1 MGHGACSDVTS
12 GLPERGRY
20 AVLCACALLYGGLEA
35 AAVRPKVRYGGRSGL
50 VGEGAKRQRQD

>member
-20 AVLCACALLYGGLEA
+20 AAPCACALLYGGLEA
-35 AAVRPKVRYGGRSGL
+35 AAGEAPSEVRRA
-50 VGEGAKRQRQD
+50 VGACG